1 VILEILN
8 PNSLLTEISLGSKQR
23 SHAITTSTGA
33 NDDRVNSME
42 NMNVNAAYELSRIDM
57 LCLSLKKGSACVR
70 TINGRETT
78 CKSSVCIEN
87 KNQHL
92 DHHTTYAERIKEGDW
107 RGAFAHRERCIA
119 GYATDVATAL
129 MESSTQRMLDLY
141 REEVARALRSR
152 QAIEAHE
159 RASEQLAS
167 IAGLTLEDLE
177 ATHNANEYASGAGV
191 GEDYPDEDLLEEH
204 VPIQKSVA
212 DLIDGIEKLKT
223 CA

>member
-1 VILEILN
+1 
-8 PNSLLTEISLGSKQR
+8 
-23 SHAITTSTGA
+23 
-33 NDDRVNSME
+33 ME
-42 NMNVNAAYELSRIDM
+42 NMNVNPAYELSRIDM

-78 CKSSVCIEN
+78 CRSSVCVEN

-92 DHHTTYAERIKEGDW
+92 DHHTTYAERINEGDW

-119 GYATDVATAL
+119 GYATDVATSS
-129 MESSTQRMLDLY
+129 MENSTQRMLDLY

-152 QAIEAHE
+152 QAIDAHE

-177 ATHNANEYASGAGV
+177 ATHYANEYALAGNFDDGDV
-191 GEDYPDEDLLEEH
+191 DVDDE
-204 VPIQKSVA
+204 PKSVA
-212 DLIDGIEKLKT
+212 QLVAEMEKL
-223 CA
+223 